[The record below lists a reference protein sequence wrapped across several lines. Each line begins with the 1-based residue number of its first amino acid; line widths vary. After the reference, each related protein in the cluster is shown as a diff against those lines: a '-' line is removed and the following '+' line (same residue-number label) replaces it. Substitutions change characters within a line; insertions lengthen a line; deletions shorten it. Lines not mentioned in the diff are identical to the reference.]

1 MLSFF
6 IALTLFDNGVFI
18 FMKLFGLEIRRI
30 KDADTTLPNESRA
43 AGSFNYF
50 SGMTV
55 KQMLS
60 NTTVASCVSLIADT
74 IGMLSCNVYKK
85 TGQGREKDTRPTLSY
100 VLTKKPNFIDTP
112 FIFKQTIMM
121 HLLLRGNAFLFIG
134 RNPDFSVKSL
144 IPLDPDLVEIKFD
157 SNGDVY
163 YQYNYNG
170 KSYKYTS
177 DYILHIPAYRYNTI
191 RGLSPMEYANHAAR
205 LGLTLDEYTNDSF
218 DGGIHSKLL
227 VTVPKEESKWSKE
240 DSQKLV
246 ERLTAAYGGRE
257 NQNKP
262 MVLSRGLTAQPLNMA
277 TNQDSQLTENRT
289 FSEKEVAKIYRVPL
303 YMLGKDD
310 GKFTN
315 NEQANTFFL
324 QNTLGPWMV
333 RIQQYLDRLLT
344 YPFASDHYVE
354 FDPDTM
360 LRADYKSRLEAE
372 RNGLQSGI
380 YTLNQIMDMENLPRV
395 KEDWGDKHFMPVNL
409 STMDKIAAQPLQ
421 NVKENS
427 NEG

>member
-1 MLSFF
+1 
-6 IALTLFDNGVFI
+6 
-18 FMKLFGLEIRRI
+18 
-30 KDADTTLPNESRA
+30 
-43 AGSFNYF
+43 
-50 SGMTV
+50 
-55 KQMLS
+55 
-60 NTTVASCVSLIADT
+60 
-74 IGMLSCNVYKK
+74 
-85 TGQGREKDTRPTLSY
+85 
-100 VLTKKPNFIDTP
+100 
-112 FIFKQTIMM
+112 
-121 HLLLRGNAFLFIG
+121 
-134 RNPDFSVKSL
+134 
-144 IPLDPDLVEIKFD
+144 
-157 SNGDVY
+157 
-163 YQYNYNG
+163 
-170 KSYKYTS
+170 
-177 DYILHIPAYRYNTI
+177 
-191 RGLSPMEYANHAAR
+191 MEYANHAAR

-227 VTVPKEESKWSKE
+227 VTVPKEEAKWSKE

-354 FDPDTM
+354 FNPDTIM
-360 LRADYKSRLEAE
+360 YADYKSRLEAE
-372 RNGLQSGI
+372 RNGFQSGI

-395 KEDWGDKHFMPVNL
+395 KEEWGDIHFMPVNL
-409 STMDKIAAQPLQ
+409 STIDKIAAQTLQ
-421 NVKENS
+421 DAKENS